1 VAVATFDAKVQQI
14 IEQTLH
20 CPIAGKLQRRFQTG
34 AFVHRTGGGG
44 GQTHT
49 ERERERSVSPKTEK
63 QFNTSALCHLLG
75 PFFGHFCFDVGTLT
89 HG

>member
-1 VAVATFDAKVQQI
+1 MAVATFDAKVQQI

-44 GQTHT
+44 GQT
-49 ERERERSVSPKTEK
+49 ERERERKVSVADNRKT
-63 QFNTSALCHLLG
+63 QVPGVTYLV
-75 PFFGHFCFDVGTLT
+75 PFLDTFVLT
-89 HG
+89 

>member
-1 VAVATFDAKVQQI
+1 MAVATFDAKVQQI

-44 GQTHT
+44 GQTDRHT
-49 ERERERSVSPKTEK
+49 EREREVSVTENSLT
-63 QFNTSALCHLLG
+63 QVPVSLTWSLFWTLL
-75 PFFGHFCFDVGTLT
+75 F
-89 HG
+89 

>member
-1 VAVATFDAKVQQI
+1 MAVATFDAKVQQI

-44 GQTHT
+44 GGTDTH
-49 ERERERSVSPKTEK
+49 REREKGQCHRK
-63 QFNTSALCHLLG
+63 QKNSLTQVPCVTYLV
-75 PFFGHFCFDVGTLT
+75 PFLDTFVLT
-89 HG
+89 